1 MGTLASDSINL
12 KSIKSV
18 TDKAVDAASKA
29 ATAEQS
35 AANAAS
41 KVEEAK
47 REAEQAQN
55 AAIEAAKTATD
66 YMKFEAGIGL
76 VVSKNAKS
84 SEGASTVLTDNS
96 LQIRKDGKKSA
107 EFAEDRISFYE
118 QDKKLIDIKSI
129 KDARDGE
136 YNIKGASI
144 DCGGSGAVNVFTN
157 DVTNQGH
164 QAKHAAFTATAGG
177 YDIEALTSKFTSSAA
192 DLTAIS
198 KSGMSVFIVHSDS
211 KREDNVIASLLHSP
225 KLDGIVEPV
234 VEFDSNGTV
243 IAKAI
248 QVDSIEGLYED
259 SKVTAGGVVW
269 NVRKYADGTAVAE
282 GMWFGTVSAA
292 NPWGPVYYSGGSRT
306 DLPPG
311 LFIDTPLTSV
321 EIEAPDGELWT
332 TRKMSTKDYIG
343 GIYYISMSKLSRVDA
358 RILYRATGRWK

>member
-1 MGTLASDSINL
+1 MDILASDSINL

-18 TDKAVDAASKA
+18 T
-29 ATAEQS
+29 E
-35 AANAAS
+35 

-47 REAEQAQN
+47 MEAKQAQN
-55 AAIEAAKTATD
+55 VAIEAAKTATD
-66 YMKFEAGIGL
+66 YMKFEEGTGL

-107 EFAEDRISFYE
+107 EFAEDRISFFE

-129 KDARDGE
+129 KDARDGD

-144 DCGGSGAVNVFTN
+144 DCGGTGAVNMFANNITN
-157 DVTNQGH
+157 HGAYLEQGL
-164 QAKHAAFTATAGG
+164 HAAFTATAGS
-177 YDIEALTSKFTSSAA
+177 YDDGTNTSRFSSASA
-192 DLTAIS
+192 DLTSIS
-198 KSGMSVFIVHSDS
+198 KSGITSLIVESDGS
-211 KREDNVIASLLHSP
+211 RADGVIASLIYSP
-225 KLDGIVEPV
+225 KLNGIAEPV
-234 VEFDSNGTV
+234 IEFDSKGTV

-248 QVDSIEGLYED
+248 RVDKIEGLYED
-259 SKVTAGGVVW
+259 SKVSAGGIVW

-282 GMWFGTVSAA
+282 GEWSGTVSAA
-292 NPWGPVYYSGGSRT
+292 NPWGPVYYSGGTKT

-311 LFIDTPLTSV
+311 LFISTPLTSV

-332 TRKMSTKDYIG
+332 TRKISTKDYIG
-343 GIYYISMSKLSRVDA
+343 GIYYISMSRLSRVDA

>member
-1 MGTLASDSINL
+1 MDILASDSINL

-18 TDKAVDAASKA
+18 T
-29 ATAEQS
+29 E
-35 AANAAS
+35 

-47 REAEQAQN
+47 MEAKQAQD

-66 YMKFEAGIGL
+66 YMKFEEGVGL
-76 VVSKNAKS
+76 IVSKNAQS
-84 SEGASTVLTDNS
+84 NEGASTVLTDNS

-107 EFAEDRISFYE
+107 EFAEDRISFFE

-129 KDARDGE
+129 KDARDGD

-144 DCGGSGAVNVFTN
+144 DCGGTGAVNVFANNITN
-157 DVTNQGH
+157 HGAYLEQGL
-164 QAKHAAFTATAGG
+164 HAAFTATAGS
-177 YDIEALTSKFTSSAA
+177 YDYDTNTSRFNSASA

-198 KSGMSVFIVHSDS
+198 KSGITSLIVENGGSRADG
-211 KREDNVIASLLHSP
+211 VIASLSYSDR
-225 KLDGIVEPV
+225 LDGIIEPV
-234 VEFDSNGTV
+234 IEFDSKGTV

-248 QVDSIEGLYED
+248 RVDKIEGLYED
-259 SKVTAGGVVW
+259 SKVSAGGIVW

-282 GMWFGTVSAA
+282 AEWSGTVSAA
-292 NPWGPVYYSGGSRT
+292 NPWGPVYYSGGTKT

-311 LFIDTPLTSV
+311 LFISTPLTSV

-343 GIYYISMSKLSRVDA
+343 GVYYVSMSRLSRVDA

>member
-1 MGTLASDSINL
+1 MEILATDSIDL
-12 KSIKSV
+12 TSIKSV
-18 TDKAVDAASKA
+18 NDK
-29 ATAEQS
+29 
-35 AANAAS
+35 
-41 KVEEAK
+41 
-47 REAEQAQN
+47 
-55 AAIEAAKTATD
+55 AIEAAKTATD
-66 YMKFEAGIGL
+66 YMKFEAGTGL

-129 KDARDGE
+129 KDARDGD

-144 DCGGSGAVNVFTN
+144 DCGGTGAVNVFAN
-157 DVTNQGH
+157 DITNQGL
-164 QAKHAAFTATAGG
+164 HAAFTATAGA
-177 YDIEALTSKFTSSAA
+177 YDSDNHTSNFASSAA

-259 SKVTAGGVVW
+259 SKVTAGGVNW
-269 NVRKYADGTAVAE
+269 NVRKYADGTATAE
-282 GMWFGTVSAA
+282 AVWSGTVSAA
-292 NPWGPVYYSGGSRT
+292 NAWGPVYYSGGTST
-306 DLPPG
+306 ALPPG
-311 LFIDTPLTSV
+311 LFISTPLTSV

-343 GIYYISMSKLSRVDA
+343 GIYYISMSRLSRVDA

>member
-12 KSIKSV
+12 KSIKLV
-18 TDKAVDAASKA
+18 TDMAVDAASKA

-35 AANAAS
+35 AADASS

-66 YMKFEAGIGL
+66 YMKFEAGTGL
-76 VVSKNAKS
+76 IVSKNAQS

-107 EFAEDRISFYE
+107 EFTEDRISFYE
-118 QDKKLIDIKSI
+118 QDKKLIDIMSI
-129 KDARDGE
+129 KDAVDGD

-144 DCGGSGAVNVFTN
+144 NCGGSGAVNVFAN
-157 DVTNQGH
+157 DITNQG
-164 QAKHAAFTATAGG
+164 KHAAFTATAGSYN
-177 YDIEALTSKFTSSAA
+177 YDTNTSKFNSAAA

-211 KREDNVIASLLHSP
+211 GRADNVIASLLHSP

-234 VEFDSNGTV
+234 VEFDSKGTV

-248 QVDSIEGLYED
+248 QVDKIEGLYED
-259 SKVTAGGVVW
+259 SKVSAGGVVW

-292 NPWGPVYYSGGSRT
+292 NPWGPVYYSGGTKT

-311 LFIDTPLTSV
+311 LFISTPLTSV

-343 GIYYISMSKLSRVDA
+343 GIYYISMSKLTRVNA
-358 RILYRATGRWK
+358 RILYRATGRWKA